1 MNSQNYLSKH
11 IENLDKIFKNTYLNH
26 IHILTNCDFELTFSK
41 SSLGGIIISLN
52 NDKPFIEL
60 TKEKYLF
67 TNQNSFFAR
76 IKQKILNSKILS
88 IEVINNDNIVCF
100 SFLKTTDTYDK
111 ISKKF
116 IQDMFRSDND
126 L

>member
-76 IKQKILNSKILS
+76 IKQKILN
-88 IEVINNDNIVCF
+88 
-100 SFLKTTDTYDK
+100 
-111 ISKKF
+111 
-116 IQDMFRSDND
+116 
-126 L
+126 

>member
-76 IKQKILNSKILS
+76 IKQKILNSKLLS

-100 SFLKTTDTYDK
+100 SF
-111 ISKKF
+111 
-116 IQDMFRSDND
+116 
-126 L
+126 

>member
-67 TNQNSFFAR
+67 TALHNYNDELTDEIRVSSWKE
-76 IKQKILNSKILS
+76 IEDIL
-88 IEVINNDNIVCF
+88 
-100 SFLKTTDTYDK
+100 LKK
-111 ISKKF
+111 E
-116 IQDMFRSDND
+116 
-126 L
+126 